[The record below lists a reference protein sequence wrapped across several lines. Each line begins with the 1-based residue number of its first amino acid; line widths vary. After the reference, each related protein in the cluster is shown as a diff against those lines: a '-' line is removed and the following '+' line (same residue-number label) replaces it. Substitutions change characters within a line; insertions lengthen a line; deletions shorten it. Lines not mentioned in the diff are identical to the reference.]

1 MPTLPPLRRF
11 TIAER
16 LAQYGA
22 EARARL
28 KPYFAAAHVAY
39 PPARVALVGLKQER
53 ELLVYAAGP
62 DGAMRWLR
70 SYPILAASGRLGPQL
85 KAGDKQVP
93 EGVYA
98 VESLNPN
105 SRFHLSLRVGYPNAF
120 DLAQA
125 LRDDRPDLG
134 GDIMI
139 HGADLSIGCL
149 AMGDEAAEDL
159 FVLAAD
165 VAPENVDVILS
176 PVDFRVHGLPRMDR
190 PPPPWIDGLYAD
202 IRTAL
207 AVLPLPPPPPKPKV
221 KSKPKPKAAVSGRRV
236 PAGTART
243 SRRASGARR

>member
-1 MPTLPPLRRF
+1 MPTLPPPRRF

-16 LAQYGA
+16 LTQYGA
-22 EARARL
+22 DARARL

-53 ELLVYAAGP
+53 ELFVYVAGP
-62 DGAMRWLR
+62 DGVMRWLR
-70 SYPILAASGRLGPQL
+70 SYPILAASGRLGPKL

-98 VESLNPN
+98 IESLNPN

-125 LRDDRPDLG
+125 NRDDRTDLG

-149 AMGDEAAEDL
+149 AMGRCSTCPARRAC
-159 FVLAAD
+159 
-165 VAPENVDVILS
+165 
-176 PVDFRVHGLPRMDR
+176 
-190 PPPPWIDGLYAD
+190 
-202 IRTAL
+202 
-207 AVLPLPPPPPKPKV
+207 
-221 KSKPKPKAAVSGRRV
+221 GRRRCA
-236 PAGTART
+236 PSGCAWRASRCTS
-243 SRRASGARR
+243 SRRRTRTGC

>member
-1 MPTLPPLRRF
+1 MPTLPPPRRF

-22 EARARL
+22 DARARL
-28 KPYFAAAHVAY
+28 KPYFVAAHVAY

-70 SYPILAASGRLGPQL
+70 SYPILAASGRLGPKL

-98 VESLNPN
+98 IESLNPN

-125 LRDDRPDLG
+125 LRDGRDDLG

-159 FVLAAD
+159 FVLVAD
-165 VAPENVDVILS
+165 VAPENVDVVLS

-190 PPPPWIDGLYAD
+190 PPPWIDGLYSD

-207 AVLPLPPPPPKPKV
+207 AVLPPPPPPKPRGGR
-221 KSKPKPKAAVSGRRV
+221 ARREAGASGR
-236 PAGTART
+236 PSEHGAK
-243 SRRASGARR
+243 RRAHGGSRVR

>member
-1 MPTLPPLRRF
+1 MPTLPPPRRF

-16 LAQYGA
+16 IAQYGA
-22 EARARL
+22 EARARM
-28 KPYFAAAHVAY
+28 KPYFVAAHVAY

-53 ELLVYAAGP
+53 ELLAYAAGP

-70 SYPILAASGRLGPQL
+70 SYPILAASGRLGPKL

-98 VESLNPN
+98 IESLNPN

-125 LRDDRPDLG
+125 IRDDRSDLG

-139 HGADLSIGCL
+139 HGADESIGCL

-165 VAPENVDVILS
+165 ASPENIDVILS
-176 PVDFRVHGLPRMDR
+176 PVDFRVHGLPRSDR
-190 PPPPWIDGLYAD
+190 PPPPWVDGLYSD

-207 AVLPLPPPPPKPKV
+207 AVLPPPPPPPKPKA
-221 KSKPKPKAAVSGRRV
+221 KAKKTVSGRRA
-236 PAGTART
+236 PAGSART
-243 SRRASGARR
+243 SRPASGARR

>member
-1 MPTLPPLRRF
+1 MPVPPPPRRF

-16 LAQYGA
+16 IAQYGA
-22 EARARL
+22 AARARL
-28 KPYFAAAHVAY
+28 KPYFVAAHVAY
-39 PPARVALVGLKQER
+39 PPARVAFVGLKQER

-70 SYPILAASGRLGPQL
+70 SYPILAASGRLGPKL

-98 VESLNPN
+98 IESLNPN

-125 LRDDRPDLG
+125 MRDGRDDLG

-139 HGADLSIGCL
+139 HGAEDSIGCL

-165 VAPENVDVILS
+165 VAPENIDVILS
-176 PVDFRVHGLPRMDR
+176 PVDFRVHGLPRTDR
-190 PPPPWIDGLYAD
+190 PPPPWIDGLYSD

-207 AVLPLPPPPPKPKV
+207 AVLPPRPLPPKPKP
-221 KSKPKPKAAVSGRRV
+221 KPKPRGGR
-236 PAGTART
+236 
-243 SRRASGARR
+243 ARR

>member
-1 MPTLPPLRRF
+1 MPALPLPRRF

-16 LAQYGA
+16 VAQYGV

-28 KPYFAAAHVAY
+28 APYFVAAHVPY
-39 PPARVALVGLKQER
+39 PPSRVALVGLKQER
-53 ELLVYAAGP
+53 ELQVYVAGR

-70 SYPILAASGRLGPQL
+70 SYPVLAASGRLGPKL
-85 KAGDKQVP
+85 RAGDQQVP

-98 VESLNPN
+98 IESLNPN

-125 LRDDRPDLG
+125 MRDGRDDLG

-159 FVLAAD
+159 FVLVAD
-165 VAPENVDVILS
+165 VSPENVDVILS
-176 PVDFRVHGLPRMDR
+176 PVDFRTHGLPRPDR
-190 PPPPWIDGLYAD
+190 PLPPWVDGLYAD

-207 AVLPLPPPPPKPKV
+207 AVLPPPPPPPKPKQ
-221 KSKPKPKAAVSGRRV
+221 AVSGRRA
-236 PAGTART
+236 PAGSART

>member
-1 MPTLPPLRRF
+1 MPTLPPPRRF

-16 LAQYGA
+16 IAQYGA

-28 KPYFAAAHVAY
+28 RPYFVAAHVAY

-70 SYPILAASGRLGPQL
+70 SYPILAASGRLGPKL

-98 VESLNPN
+98 IESLNPN

-125 LRDDRPDLG
+125 IRDDRSDLG

-139 HGADLSIGCL
+139 HGADESIGCL

-190 PPPPWIDGLYAD
+190 PPPWVDGLYAD

-207 AVLPLPPPPPKPKV
+207 AVLPPPLPPPKPKANA
-221 KSKPKPKAAVSGRRV
+221 KKAVNGRRA
-236 PAGTART
+236 PAGSART
-243 SRRASGARR
+243 SRPASGARR